1 MANYNSVTENN
12 TNVMQQ
18 IERIQNHKNVQGLIL
33 VNAEGNPIRSNMDNS
48 TSLQY
53 TRHMDELRS
62 ITEHVVRDLDPS
74 DELVVLRI
82 RTKFNEIM
90 VLPESGLLNSWS
102 RPTTSYV
109 TVRFDRAEANLNWTS
124 ASGALAL
131 NSPVTIIR
139 WLAIDGCHPL
149 VGLRE

>member
-1 MANYNSVTENN
+1 MANFNSVMEDN
-12 TNVMQQ
+12 TDIAQQ

-33 VNAEGNPIRSNMDNS
+33 VNAEGNPVRSNMDNS

-62 ITEHVVRDLDPS
+62 ITEHVVRDLDPR

-90 VLPESGLLNSWS
+90 VLPEKGCLVVCIQA
-102 RPTTSYV
+102 RE
-109 TVRFDRAEANLNWTS
+109 DNLD
-124 ASGALAL
+124 
-131 NSPVTIIR
+131 
-139 WLAIDGCHPL
+139 DGH
-149 VGLRE
+149 GF